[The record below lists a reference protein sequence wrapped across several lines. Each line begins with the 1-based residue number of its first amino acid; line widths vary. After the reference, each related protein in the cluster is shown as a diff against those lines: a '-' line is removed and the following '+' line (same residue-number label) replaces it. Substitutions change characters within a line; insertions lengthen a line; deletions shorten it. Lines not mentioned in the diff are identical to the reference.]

1 MEMGSELS
9 KTDDID
15 QDDEG
20 NDDCEQKSCQLGARQ
35 YKHPIAI
42 HAGKPKN
49 GLKEALR
56 AGIGKIK
63 RLSLCETTLEKATK
77 SYGIDLVRFTQKNIL
92 RVYPKWTRVTS
103 SNFNPLTGWM
113 HEAQMVAFNL
123 QVRMRCF
130 LQGNS
135 VDGFSGSKSFL
146 IMSCGVY
153 VGICEAKGLRCN
165 ERDSICVTK
174 Q

>member
-1 MEMGSELS
+1 MKPSKGTNGKKHSHREMQ
-9 KTDDID
+9 DDID

-123 QVRMRCF
+123 QVRNFLERCKIW
-130 LQGNS
+130 
-135 VDGFSGSKSFL
+135 SKN
-146 IMSCGVY
+146 
-153 VGICEAKGLRCN
+153 LR
-165 ERDSICVTK
+165 T
-174 Q
+174 